1 MCVSGSPLPPSYS
14 VGSILIRAVI
24 HRSWV
29 TPLIVT
35 GFIITTLS
43 DQMYASAFSSVIEM
57 TFLETEQ
64 QLNYELYVVYL
75 VIYYCLI

>member
-1 MCVSGSPLPPSYS
+1 M
-14 VGSILIRAVI
+14 
-24 HRSWV
+24 

-43 DQMYASAFSSVIEM
+43 DQMYASALSSVIEM